1 MESDER
7 KKKLIARRVRICRIK
22 NKLLN
27 AKYHDSTSGDE
38 NTDEYVSSATSTN
51 SIFFR
56 DNNGTTTQRKKID
69 NAEQDKQL

>member
-7 KKKLIARRVRICRIK
+7 KKKLIARRVRRCRIK

-27 AKYHDSTSGDE
+27 AKYYDSTSGDE
-38 NTDEYVSSATSTN
+38 DIDEYVNSATSIN

-56 DNNGTTTQRKKID
+56 DNNNTTNEWRE
-69 NAEQDKQL
+69 NSEEQE

>member
-7 KKKLIARRVRICRIK
+7 KKKLIARRVRRCRVK

-27 AKYHDSTSGDE
+27 AKYHDSTLGDE
-38 NTDEYVSSATSTN
+38 DTDEYVNSATSIN

-56 DNNGTTTQRKKID
+56 KNNGTTNEWRSV
-69 NAEQDKQL
+69 NSEEE